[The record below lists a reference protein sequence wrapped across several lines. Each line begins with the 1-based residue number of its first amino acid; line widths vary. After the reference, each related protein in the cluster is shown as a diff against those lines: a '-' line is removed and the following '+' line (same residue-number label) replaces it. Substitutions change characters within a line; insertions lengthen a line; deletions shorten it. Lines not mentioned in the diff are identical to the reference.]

1 MTIEVK
7 KTKLEGVLLIQ
18 PDIHTDVRGCNV
30 TLYSKRMYEEKGI
43 NLEFV
48 ENKVSVSKHNVLRG
62 IHGDND
68 TWKLISCL
76 SGTIFL
82 AVVNCDES
90 SPDFGTWE
98 SFTLSGDDFKQV
110 LVPPK
115 FGNGHVVMSDL
126 AVFHY
131 QWSAYYDLSNQF
143 SYKYNDP
150 RFNITWPIQE
160 PIVIGRDKP

>member
-7 KTKLEGVLLIQ
+7 ETKLAGVRLIV

-30 TLYSKRMYEEKGI
+30 TLYSRRMYEEKGI

-48 ENKVSVSKHNVLRG
+48 ENKVSVSKRNVLRG

-90 SPDFGTWE
+90 SPDFGRSE

-115 FGNGHVVMSDL
+115 FGNGHVVLSDS

-150 RFNITWPIQE
+150 RFGIEWPVKE
-160 PIVIGRDKP
+160 PITIGRDTP

>member
-7 KTKLEGVLLIQ
+7 KTKLAGVLLIT

-30 TLYSKRMYEEKGI
+30 TLYSKRMYEEQGI

-48 ENKVSVSKHNVLRG
+48 ENKVSISKRNVLRG

-76 SGTIFL
+76 SGTVFL

-115 FGNGHVVMSDL
+115 FGNGHLVISDS

-131 QWSAYYDLSNQF
+131 QWSAYYDLNNQF

-150 RFNITWPIQE
+150 RFNINWPVKD

>member
-30 TLYSKRMYEEKGI
+30 TLYSKRLYKEHGI
-43 NLEFV
+43 DLEFV
-48 ENKVSVSKHNVLRG
+48 ENKVSVSKRNVLRG

-76 SGTIFL
+76 AGTVFL
-82 AVVNCDES
+82 VVVNCDES
-90 SPDFGTWE
+90 SPEFGKSE
-98 SFTLSGDDFKQV
+98 SFTLSGDNFCQV
-110 LVPPK
+110 LVPKK
-115 FGNGHVVMSDL
+115 FGNGHLVLSDS

-131 QWSAYYDLSNQF
+131 QWSAYYDLGNQF
-143 SYKYNDP
+143 SYKYNDS
-150 RFNITWPIQE
+150 RFNIDWPVQD